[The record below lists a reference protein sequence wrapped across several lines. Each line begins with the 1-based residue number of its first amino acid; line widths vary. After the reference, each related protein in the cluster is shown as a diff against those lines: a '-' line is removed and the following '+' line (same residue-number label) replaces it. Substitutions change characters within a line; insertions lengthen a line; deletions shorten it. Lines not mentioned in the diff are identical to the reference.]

1 VLILE
6 EITACRWALA
16 GKLGPRLRTDIGQ
29 DEFLLMGLALE
40 CILKGEIMQGYLR
53 EQPDL
58 LKEDRDPLG
67 RDDIPKSIKQG
78 SSEITAGS
86 HDLLKLAGKAGF
98 KVNDE
103 RQRRLLEDIA
113 RLVTWKARYPV
124 PKRAKDFRDWKGLG
138 DLEWKICSI
147 SWTEPVALLRRTI
160 GATSRSSERIT
171 GRSSGPPTDLAL
183 NEAQARANSVNLDLD
198 SQDLTV
204 ATDIARDVRE
214 RDGGLPCAK
223 ALGLYLDAPRPRPG
237 VRGSN

>member
-1 VLILE
+1 
-6 EITACRWALA
+6 
-16 GKLGPRLRTDIGQ
+16 
-29 DEFLLMGLALE
+29 MGLALE

-124 PKRAKDFRDWKGLG
+124 PKRAKDVDRAGRAFAQDDWC
-138 DLEWKICSI
+138 DLEK
-147 SWTEPVALLRRTI
+147 LREDY
-160 GATSRSSERIT
+160 RSEFRPSD
-171 GRSSGPPTDLAL
+171 GP
-183 NEAQARANSVNLDLD
+183 
-198 SQDLTV
+198 
-204 ATDIARDVRE
+204 
-214 RDGGLPCAK
+214 GLE
-223 ALGLYLDAPRPRPG
+223 
-237 VRGSN
+237 